1 MNSTPPKRKAPPRRL
16 RLPQLYGCTATLG
29 ALVLGF
35 VLGVVVYA
43 GLSLLLA
50 PFSETAITQTALA
63 RLRADLEETAIG
75 LAGRSL
81 ALDLTN
87 DANAVEAT
95 QNALVALGTLAALNN
110 EGALLAQTATQSAR
124 FALAT
129 RTADALNS
137 AQQMTQVAL
146 DYAATQARLMQNATQ
161 VEIDFRATR
170 AALDRAATAVNQ
182 PQGSSDLRGDASAAL
197 LAAPTTTPTPTLTS
211 SPAPTNTP
219 SPTLPP
225 AATNTPHPTLPP
237 APTNTPTPL
246 PSPEP
251 RMLFDQGAPI
261 ATWDYRPSDWT
272 EDADGLRAARD
283 EAALRLED
291 PLPAQFEVVLN
302 FTPALTDR
310 STYTLRLREPQEG
323 RDGLALRLRAAALT
337 IHEVTLLRLRPDGSE
352 SALAVRVADQILS
365 ERNRLVLSVRAGR
378 LTLLLNDL
386 ALLDRLALSD
396 LTPDQLALRLPAG
409 ARLNSATL
417 LRLD

>member
-87 DANAVEAT
+87 DANAVAAT

-110 EGALLAQTATQSAR
+110 ESALLAQTATQSAR
-124 FALAT
+124 FGLAT

-182 PQGSSDLRGDASAAL
+182 PQGSSNLRGDASAAL
-197 LAAPTTTPTPTLTS
+197 LTAPTTTPTLTASPTLT
-211 SPAPTNTP
+211 PPPMPTTSP
-219 SPTLPP
+219 SPTS
-225 AATNTPHPTLPP
+225 TLPP
-237 APTNTPTPL
+237 APSNTPTAQ

-310 STYTLRLREPQEG
+310 STYTLRLREPAEG

-365 ERNRLVLSVRAGR
+365 ERNRMVLSVRAGR

-396 LTPDQLALRLPAG
+396 LVPDQLALRLPAG
-409 ARLNSATL
+409 ARLNSASL

>member
-1 MNSTPPKRKAPPRRL
+1 MNSISPKRKAPPRRL
-16 RLPQLYGCTATLG
+16 RLPRLYGCTATLG

-87 DANAVEAT
+87 DANAVAAT

-182 PQGSSDLRGDASAAL
+182 PQGSPNLRGDASAAL
-197 LAAPTTTPTPTLTS
+197 LAAPTTTTTPTLTS
-211 SPAPTNTP
+211 SPAPTATP
-219 SPTLPP
+219 S
-225 AATNTPHPTLPP
+225 PTLPP

-251 RMLFDQGAPI
+251 RTLFDQGAPI

-272 EDADGLRAARD
+272 EDADGMRAARD
-283 EAALRLED
+283 DAALRLEET
-291 PLPAQFEVVLN
+291 LPAQFEIALN

-337 IHEVTLLRLRPDGSE
+337 IHEVTLLRLRADGSE

-365 ERNRLVLSVRAGR
+365 ERNRLVLTVRGGR

>member
-1 MNSTPPKRKAPPRRL
+1 MNSMPPKRKAPPRRL

-50 PFSETAITQTALA
+50 PFSETSITQTALA
-63 RLRADLEETAIG
+63 RLRADLEETAVG

-81 ALDLTN
+81 ALDLTD
-87 DANAVEAT
+87 DANAVAAT
-95 QNALVALGTLAALNN
+95 QNALVALSTLAALNN

-146 DYAATQARLMQNATQ
+146 DYAATQARLQQNATQ

-182 PQGSSDLRGDASAAL
+182 PQGSPNLRGDASVAL
-197 LAAPTTTPTPTLTS
+197 LATPTPTLTS
-211 SPAPTNTP
+211 SPAPTTTP
-219 SPTLPP
+219 SPPPPP
-225 AATNTPHPTLPP
+225 AATSTPGPTLPP

-251 RMLFDQGAPI
+251 RTLFEQGAPV

-272 EDADGLRAARD
+272 LDADGMRAARD
-283 EAALRLED
+283 DAALRLEET
-291 PLPAQFEVVLN
+291 LPAQFEIALN

-310 STYTLRLREPQEG
+310 SSYTLRLREPQEG

-365 ERNRLVLSVRAGR
+365 ERNRLVLTVRGGR

>member
-1 MNSTPPKRKAPPRRL
+1 MNSMPPKRKAPPRRL
-16 RLPQLYGCTATLG
+16 RLPRLYGCTATLG

-87 DANAVEAT
+87 DANAVAAT

-182 PQGSSDLRGDASAAL
+182 PQGSSNLSGDASAAL
-197 LAAPTTTPTPTLTS
+197 LAAPTTTPTPTASASPTMPPP
-211 SPAPTNTP
+211 PAPTTTP
-219 SPTLPP
+219 SP
-225 AATNTPHPTLPP
+225 APTLPP
-237 APTNTPTPL
+237 APTNTPTAQ

-251 RMLFDQGAPI
+251 RMLFDRGAPI

-283 EAALRLED
+283 EAALRLEET
-291 PLPAQFEVVLN
+291 LPAQFEIVLN

-310 STYTLRLREPQEG
+310 STYTLRLREPVEG
-323 RDGLALRLRAAALT
+323 RDGLALRLRASALT

-386 ALLDRLALSD
+386 ALLDQLALSD